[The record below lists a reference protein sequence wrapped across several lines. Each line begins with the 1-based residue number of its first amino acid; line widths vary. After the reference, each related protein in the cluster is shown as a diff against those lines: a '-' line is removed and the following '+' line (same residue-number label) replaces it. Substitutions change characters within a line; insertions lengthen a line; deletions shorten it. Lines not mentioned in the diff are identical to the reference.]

1 VLHDFPEL
9 VVGGV
14 LIAPFVTYAT
24 VALVLFLLLRPVLR
38 FVRFES
44 LFTNP
49 PVALLC
55 IYVTVLAV
63 LIVLV

>member
-1 VLHDFPEL
+1 MIHEFPEL
-9 VVGGV
+9 VVGDILV
-14 LIAPFVTYAT
+14 APFVSYAA

-38 FVRFES
+38 LVRFES

-55 IYVTVLAV
+55 LYVTVLAL

>member
-1 VLHDFPEL
+1 MIHDFREL
-9 VVGGV
+9 VVGDV
-14 LIAPFVTYAT
+14 LIAPFVSYAA

-44 LFTNP
+44 FFTNP

-55 IYVTVLAV
+55 LYVTVLAL

>member
-1 VLHDFPEL
+1 MIHDFPEL
-9 VVGGV
+9 IVGGV
-14 LIAPFVTYAT
+14 LIAPFVIYAA

-38 FVRFES
+38 LVRFES

-55 IYVTVLAV
+55 CYVIVLAV

>member
-1 VLHDFPEL
+1 MIHDFPEL
-9 VVGGV
+9 IVGGV
-14 LIAPFVTYAT
+14 LMAPFVIYAA

-38 FVRFES
+38 LVRFEN

-55 IYVTVLAV
+55 VYVAVLAV

>member
-1 VLHDFPEL
+1 MIHEFPEL
-9 VVGGV
+9 VGGGV
-14 LIAPFVTYAT
+14 LIAPFVSYAA

-38 FVRFES
+38 LVRFES

-55 IYVTVLAV
+55 VYVTVLAV
-63 LIVLV
+63 LIVLL

>member
-1 VLHDFPEL
+1 MIHDFPEL
-9 VVGGV
+9 VVGDI
-14 LIAPFVTYAT
+14 LIAPFVRDAA

-38 FVRFES
+38 LVRFES

-55 IYVTVLAV
+55 VYVTVLAV

>member
-1 VLHDFPEL
+1 MIHDFSEL
-9 VVGGV
+9 IVGGV
-14 LIAPFVTYAT
+14 LIAPFIIYAA
-24 VALVLFLLLRPVLR
+24 VALVLFLVLRPVLR
-38 FVRFES
+38 LVRFES

-55 IYVTVLAV
+55 VYVAALAV